1 MFSLLDANRAAHP
14 GAELGV
20 AGAELGA
27 IRTCAH
33 RPAAIRA
40 RPSHSGNLKQLHE
53 GDAVF
58 FEDADG
64 NRFHDEV
71 AELEILSPDAVEEMV
86 EGDRDLPLFTCTLDG
101 GSRVTV
107 PCVLTESA

>member
-1 MFSLLDANRAAHP
+1 MPIVRRIPALSL
-14 GAELGV
+14 ELS
-20 AGAELGA
+20 EL
-27 IRTCAH
+27 
-33 RPAAIRA
+33 A
-40 RPSHSGNLKQLHE
+40 RIALPLSGLGLRRYADRGRHNDSSRSGNLKQLHE

-71 AELEILSPDAVEEMV
+71 AEIEILSPDAVEEMT
-86 EGDRDLPLFTCTLDG
+86 EGDGDLPLFTCTLDG

-107 PCVLTESA
+107 RCVLTEFA

>member
-1 MFSLLDANRAAHP
+1 MIVVGHNDS
-14 GAELGV
+14 
-20 AGAELGA
+20 
-27 IRTCAH
+27 
-33 RPAAIRA
+33 
-40 RPSHSGNLKQLHE
+40 SHSGNLKQLHE

-71 AELEILSPDAVEEMV
+71 AEIEILSPDAVEEMTD
-86 EGDRDLPLFTCTLDG
+86 GDGDLPRFTCTLDG

-107 PCVLTESA
+107 RCVLTESA